1 MPIISLRNLSLS
13 FGHHALL
20 DNVSFDINDNQRLC
34 LIGRNGAGK
43 SSLFK
48 IISGEIA
55 PDTGERI
62 SHQGAYLASLRQ
74 DVPQNSDHHTVKE
87 VILQGLNGIGDTL
100 IKYTRLIENATE
112 SEALDQLSQLQKDID
127 QHQAWDALNEVEIL
141 LSKLSLSADVRFDA
155 LSGGLKRRVL
165 LAQALIQKPKLLL
178 LDEPTNHL
186 DIDSIHWLE
195 EFLKQFKGSIL
206 FITHDRQFLQNVATD
221 IVELDR
227 GKLYSY
233 PGSYDKFLQQK
244 EAALHNEQ
252 KEAALFDKK
261 LADEEKWIRQGIKAR
276 RTRNEGRV
284 RALKQM
290 REQRAQRREKQGV
303 SKIEAATSQN
313 KAKVVLIADNI
324 SFQYEDKKLFSDF
337 SCQINR
343 GDKIGILGPN
353 GVGKSTL
360 IQVLLKKIVPST
372 GAVKHGDSVDIA
384 YFDQLRASLDLERS
398 VIDNVLEGKEYININ
413 GKEKHIISYLQD
425 FLFSPQRA
433 QSPVSS
439 LSGGEKNRLLLAK
452 LLAKPSNV
460 LVLDEPTN
468 DLDIETLEILEEMLV
483 NYQGTV
489 LLISHDRTFINNL
502 VTSTIVFEA
511 GGKLNEYIGGYDDW
525 LSQTSA
531 KRLTDTSKASATS
544 KNTKGNKPESKSR
557 KPKLSYAER
566 KELNKLPN
574 DIETLESEIASIQ
587 ADIASSNF
595 YRQETDV
602 IKQTNLTLE
611 SLNAALEQKYAR
623 WEMLA
628 EIEANNE

>member
-1 MPIISLRNLSLS
+1 M
-13 FGHHALL
+13 
-20 DNVSFDINDNQRLC
+20 
-34 LIGRNGAGK
+34 
-43 SSLFK
+43 
-48 IISGEIA
+48 
-55 PDTGERI
+55 
-62 SHQGAYLASLRQ
+62 
-74 DVPQNSDHHTVKE
+74 
-87 VILQGLNGIGDTL
+87 
-100 IKYTRLIENATE
+100 
-112 SEALDQLSQLQKDID
+112 
-127 QHQAWDALNEVEIL
+127 
-141 LSKLSLSADVRFDA
+141 
-155 LSGGLKRRVL
+155 
-165 LAQALIQKPKLLL
+165 
-178 LDEPTNHL
+178 
-186 DIDSIHWLE
+186 
-195 EFLKQFKGSIL
+195 
-206 FITHDRQFLQNVATD
+206 
-221 IVELDR
+221 
-227 GKLYSY
+227 
-233 PGSYDKFLQQK
+233 
-244 EAALHNEQ
+244 
-252 KEAALFDKK
+252 
-261 LADEEKWIRQGIKAR
+261 
-276 RTRNEGRV
+276 
-284 RALKQM
+284 
-290 REQRAQRREKQGV
+290 
-303 SKIEAATSQN
+303 
-313 KAKVVLIADNI
+313 
-324 SFQYEDKKLFSDF
+324 
-337 SCQINR
+337 
-343 GDKIGILGPN
+343 
-353 GVGKSTL
+353 
-360 IQVLLKKIVPST
+360 
-372 GAVKHGDSVDIA
+372 
-384 YFDQLRASLDLERS
+384 
-398 VIDNVLEGKEYININ
+398 
-413 GKEKHIISYLQD
+413 
-425 FLFSPQRA
+425 
-433 QSPVSS
+433 
-439 LSGGEKNRLLLAK
+439 LAK